1 MDDVAGAR
9 QFQVD
14 GGAYDRFMGRYSQ
27 LLGPVFT
34 DFVGVTAGERVLD
47 VGCGPGALTATL
59 VARVG
64 DGSVAAVDPSST
76 FVAACA
82 RRHPGV
88 DVRLAPAEAL
98 PFDDGD
104 FDRVLSQLVLHF
116 VSDGEQVARE
126 FARVLRP
133 GGVAAACVW
142 DFAEGM
148 EMLRLFWD
156 AALAVH
162 PDAPDE
168 ARTLRFGG
176 PGEVAGLLEAAGFV
190 DVTEQE
196 LTVRSAY
203 ADVDALW
210 SGFLEGVGPAGAH
223 LVSLDAADRA
233 AVRRELVARLGAPDG
248 AFELR
253 AVARAARGRWPG
265 AA

>member
-1 MDDVAGAR
+1 MDDVEGAR

-27 LLGPVFT
+27 PLGAVFA
-34 DFVGVTAGERVLD
+34 DFAGVAAGHRVLD

-59 VARVG
+59 VDRAG
-64 DGSVAAVDPSST
+64 AVAAVDPSPS

-82 RRHPGV
+82 ERNPAA
-88 DVRLAPAEAL
+88 DVRGGRAEQL
-98 PFDDGD
+98 PFEDDG

-116 VSDGEQVARE
+116 VSDGPQVARE

-148 EMLRLFWD
+148 EMLRRFWD
-156 AALAVH
+156 AALAVD

-168 ARTLRFGG
+168 ARTLRFGRQ
-176 PGEVAGLLEAAGFV
+176 GEIADLLQGAGFV
-190 DVTEQE
+190 DVVDDE
-196 LTVRSAY
+196 LVVSSSYTG
-203 ADVDALW
+203 VDELW
-210 SGFLEGVGPAGAH
+210 SGLLEGVGPSGTH
-223 LVSLDAADRA
+223 LLSLDEEDRA
-233 AVRRELVARLGAPDG
+233 AVRRELEAGLGHPSG
-248 AFELR
+248 PFELR

-265 AA
+265 DS